1 MPRDAW
7 KKLPRLFVTGP
18 LAKGQNVPI
27 DTAQQHYLT
36 NVMRR
41 ATGTQILLCN
51 GHDGEWLATLEPT
64 GKKSAAALCTE
75 PTRHQAPEPDLR
87 LLFAPIKRDHLE
99 YMIQKASELGVAH
112 LQPVI
117 TQHTVAPH
125 LNPERLQAIARE
137 AAEQCERLTLP
148 TLGEAQPLA
157 DALVNWAT
165 DRPIYACLEDGMA
178 RPLADALA
186 AKSPGPAAILT
197 GPEGGFTPAEMEMI
211 RNHATCIP
219 VSLGPR
225 ILRADTAALAALSVW
240 QALQGDWR

>member
-18 LAKGQNVPI
+18 LANGQNVRLDP
-27 DTAQQHYLT
+27 AQQHYLT

-41 ATGTQILLCN
+41 AAGTQILLCN
-51 GHDGEWLATLEPT
+51 GHDGEWLATLEVT

-112 LQPVI
+112 LQPVM
-117 TQHTVAPH
+117 TSHTTAPH
-125 LNPERLQAIARE
+125 INPERLQAIARE

-148 TLGEAQPLA
+148 TLGEAQPLE
-157 DALVNWAT
+157 DALKYWAT
-165 DRPIYACLEDGMA
+165 DRPLYACLESGTA
-178 RPLADALA
+178 QPLAAALSG
-186 AKSPGPAAILT
+186 KSNAPAAILT
-197 GPEGGFTPAEMEMI
+197 GPEGGFSPAEMELI
-211 RNHATCIP
+211 RSHATSIP